1 MEGTEDVK
9 KVELVIREQI
19 TQATQEVNEKV
30 VGMIG
35 GDSTII
41 EPIVSELTSAAA
53 TVVESGLK
61 EVTEKL
67 GLKMISE
74 STLTDYQKQLAV
86 KVYESAKADIQAF
99 ISDSSLNNTIKITKT
114 IGQLLKHLENISS
127 EGNSPSGAD
136 KKAVAIHI
144 GRILIKEV
152 TPDDKGE
159 AEILMV
165 YDLVAEPT
173 LEAMIDVSKVL
184 NTVIQEAATKCC
196 PGLLT
201 LLKRK

>member
-1 MEGTEDVK
+1 MSDTEVK
-9 KVELVIREQI
+9 NQINTVITEQVDKVSDI
-19 TQATQEVNEKV
+19 VNEKV
-30 VGMIG
+30 IDVIG
-35 GDSTII
+35 LDASIV
-41 EPIVSELTSAAA
+41 EPIISEVTAAAA

-61 EVTEKL
+61 QVSEKL
-67 GLKMISE
+67 GIKMISE
-74 STLTDYQKQLAV
+74 SSLTDYQKQLAN
-86 KVYESAKADIQAF
+86 KVYESTKADIQSF
-99 ISDSSLNNTIKITKT
+99 VSDMSLNNTIKITK
-114 IGQLLKHLENISS
+114 IISQLLKQLENISI

-136 KKAVAIHI
+136 KKAVALQI

-173 LEAMIDVSKVL
+173 LEAMIDVSRVL
-184 NTVIQEAATKCC
+184 NTVIQETATKCC

-201 LLKRK
+201 LLKKK